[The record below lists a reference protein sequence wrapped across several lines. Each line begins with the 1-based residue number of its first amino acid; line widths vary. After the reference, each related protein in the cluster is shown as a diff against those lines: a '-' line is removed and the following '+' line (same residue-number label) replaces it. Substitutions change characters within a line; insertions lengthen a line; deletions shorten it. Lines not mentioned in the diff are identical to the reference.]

1 MWSEAWTPASG
12 EDGKPHGFHADM
24 LAVKSALCNR
34 AMTFISHS
42 KAKNGKR
49 GKVLRA
55 PHAGPGIL
63 IVEGRQYQFWLDGSW
78 NSDVPPKRG
87 LPVDIMFSAQGQ
99 IQEITVVSEALL
111 ERAHAERAKVARK
124 TSYTAFFEALGQ
136 NALPLAAGLAL
147 PLSWMSLAAVS
158 VTSPVSGRVDLTFWC
173 ILSLLNARGSS
184 DLKQLC
190 ESSPAG
196 TYGLLAVLCVIAT
209 LIGRLWRR
217 KAVNFF
223 GGLAPLTFFVWVS
236 VTTRKHLLN
245 GAETTISLEWGAYVS
260 SLLSVY
266 LASVAIRKL
275 FTRRAAT
282 PAANGATEVAA

>member
-1 MWSEAWTPASG
+1 MWCKAWTPASG

-42 KAKNGKR
+42 KAKSGKR
-49 GKVLRA
+49 GKVLRE

-99 IQEITVVSEALL
+99 VQEITVVSEALL
-111 ERAHAERAKVARK
+111 ERAHAESARK
-124 TSYTAFFEALGQ
+124 TSYAAFFEAQGQ
-136 NALPLAAGLAL
+136 NTLPLAAGLAL

-173 ILSLLNARGSS
+173 ILALLNAHGSS
-184 DLKQLC
+184 DLTQLC

-209 LIGRLWRR
+209 LTGRLWKR
-217 KAVNFF
+217 KAVNV

-236 VTTRKHLLN
+236 VMTRKHLLN

-275 FTRRAAT
+275 FTRGAAT